1 MKRAC
6 CCLAILL
13 AISVCLLYLLVGWF
27 LSLLAFQGW
36 VASPTPSPTAVSVP
50 WPTVAP
56 APGTSFLEPGQTL
69 ARIQMAPR
77 PQRDLYALS
86 SRLKGL
92 TIAPPTPG
100 IPLARQIGQVETFWI
115 SDQEHNTHFQITA
128 TLRYITPHSYF
139 YVDNAV
145 SYEADSLKQA
155 AETFENKILPTNL
168 RLFGDFWRPGPD
180 GDIRLTILN
189 TRTPGAGGYYSS
201 ADEYP
206 STVNPYSNQRRMI
219 YIDVKAYPIGTER
232 YLGVLAHE
240 LQHAIHWQA
249 DPDEDGWVNEGL
261 SELAMR
267 LNGFPVGGPERA
279 FARQPDTQLNTWSD
293 QPAAN
298 TEHYG
303 ASYLFLSYFH
313 QRFGEEALRDLV
325 REPAN
330 GIAGFEAV
338 LAKRAP
344 GLRFAD
350 LFRDWVIANYLDD
363 PNLAGGIYGY
373 RDVDVRAS
381 LAATHT
387 KLPVAQT
394 AQVHQF
400 AADYI
405 ELRPPQA
412 NATLYFTGT
421 TFVPL
426 LPVLPHSGQGQW
438 WSNRGDDMN
447 STLTR
452 EVDLRGLTR
461 ATLRFSLWYDIE
473 KDWDYAYVEVSEDG
487 GRTWRTLP
495 GRYTTDTNPIG
506 HNYGYGYT
514 GKSEGWKEEEIDL
527 TPYAG
532 KKILLRFEY
541 VTDDAVNNPG
551 LALDNICIVE
561 TSLCDGAEA
570 PGSEWEAHGFVP
582 VGGLL
587 PQTFIVQV
595 IAFGEQV
602 KVNQLPLDAA
612 NRGALP
618 LSELGSSLQRVV
630 LVVAATTPVTTEQAQ
645 YEYAVR

>member
-1 MKRAC
+1 M
-6 CCLAILL
+6 
-13 AISVCLLYLLVGWF
+13 
-27 LSLLAFQGW
+27 
-36 VASPTPSPTAVSVP
+36 T
-50 WPTVAP
+50 
-56 APGTSFLEPGQTL
+56 
-69 ARIQMAPR
+69 PR

-92 TIAPPTPG
+92 TITPPTPG
-100 IPLARQIGQVETFWI
+100 APPARQIGQVETFWI

-139 YVDNAV
+139 YVDNAL
-145 SYEADSLKQA
+145 SYDANSLKQA
-155 AETFENKILPTNL
+155 AETFENTIFPTSL
-168 RLFGDFWRPGPD
+168 RLFGDLWRPGLD

-206 STVNPYSNQRRMI
+206 LTVNPYSNQRRMI
-219 YIDVKAYPIGTER
+219 YIDTRTYPIGTTR

-240 LQHAIHWQA
+240 LQHAIHWLA

-267 LNGFPVGGPERA
+267 LNGFPVGGPEA
-279 FARQPDTQLNTWSD
+279 VFARKPDTQLNAWSD

-303 ASYLFLSYFH
+303 ASYLFLSYFY

-325 REPAN
+325 KEPAN

-338 LAKRAP
+338 LARRAP
-344 GLRFAD
+344 GLRFTD

-363 PNLAGGIYGY
+363 PSLGNGIYGY
-373 RDVDVRAS
+373 RDVDVRVAT
-381 LAATHT
+381 AATHT
-387 KLPVAQT
+387 SLPETQT

-412 NATLYFTGT
+412 TNATLYFTGT

-426 LPVLPHSGQGQW
+426 LPVVPPSGQGQW
-438 WSNRGDDMN
+438 WSNRGDSMN

-452 EVDLRGLTR
+452 ELDLRGLAK

-495 GRYTTDTNPIG
+495 GRYTTETNPIG
-506 HNYGYGYT
+506 HNYGHGYT
-514 GKSEGWKEEEIDL
+514 GKSEGWREEEIDL
-527 TPYAG
+527 SPYAG
-532 KKILLRFEY
+532 KKVLLRFEY

-551 LALDNICIVE
+551 LALDNICVVE
-561 TSLCDGAEA
+561 TSQCDGAEV
-570 PGSEWEAHGFVP
+570 PDSGWEALGFVQ
-582 VGGLL
+582 VGSLL

-595 IAFGEQV
+595 ITFGDQV
-602 KVNQLPLDAA
+602 KVQPLPLDAT

-618 LSELGSSLQRVV
+618 LPGLGGPLQRAVM
-630 LVVAATTPVTTEQAQ
+630 VVAAATPVTTEQAW